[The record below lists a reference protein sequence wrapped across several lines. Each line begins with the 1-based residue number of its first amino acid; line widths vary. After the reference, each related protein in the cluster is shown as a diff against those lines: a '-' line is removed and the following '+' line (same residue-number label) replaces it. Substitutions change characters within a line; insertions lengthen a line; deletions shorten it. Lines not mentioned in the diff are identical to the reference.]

1 MKIFYHPIFSTFKIL
16 IYAALPLVGGMSV
29 QAQQTG
35 VALGIESNFLRFAD
49 GSFVADSDFIG
60 SDSFGEPYKV
70 EIFAGFISGEADFS
84 FIRNLLDDIRN
95 RLQSTDFSVY
105 SQALEDLE
113 LVIQSLSGGEPF
125 SLSLLFEEGIAL
137 NLSLSDS
144 VGPQVGDLPVL
155 FAFRAGSN
163 PLSFPAEI
171 AIFASD
177 SPFEPLLSS
186 PNPEPNVYTFTNAS
200 GKLYNQILFGDP
212 GSLQL
217 VSTAFIPEPSTIS
230 LFIAGLSFVVVLTLR
245 RRSQKA

>member
-1 MKIFYHPIFSTFKIL
+1 MKIFYQAIFRTGKIL
-16 IYAALPLVGGMSV
+16 LYAALPLVGGMSV

-35 VALGIESNFLRFAD
+35 VFLGIESGFLRFAD
-49 GSFVADSDFIG
+49 GSFVPDSDFIG
-60 SDSFGEPYKV
+60 SDRFGEPHKV
-70 EIFAGFISGEADFS
+70 EVFGGFIPREADFS
-84 FIRNLLDDIRN
+84 FIRFVFDDVRN

-105 SQALEDLE
+105 SQALEDFQL
-113 LVIQSLSGGEPF
+113 LIQSLSSGDPLP
-125 SLSLLFEEGIAL
+125 LSLLFEEGIAL

-155 FAFRAGSN
+155 FAFRAGDN

-177 SPFEPLLSS
+177 VPFEPLFSS

-217 VSTAFIPEPSTIS
+217 VSTAFIPEPATIS
-230 LFIAGLSFVVVLTLR
+230 LFIAGLSFVVVHTSR
-245 RRSQKA
+245 RRRKYA